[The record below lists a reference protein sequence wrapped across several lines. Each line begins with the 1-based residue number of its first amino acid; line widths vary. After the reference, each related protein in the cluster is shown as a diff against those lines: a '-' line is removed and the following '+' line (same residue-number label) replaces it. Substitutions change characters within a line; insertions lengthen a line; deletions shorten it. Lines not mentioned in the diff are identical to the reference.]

1 MDCWSK
7 IFYMVDAVP
16 NSQPAACE
24 NTEYMIIFILFVT
37 SDKFIVVVN
46 YYSVVR
52 CTTILSD
59 IQHGFLM
66 SSSVIAFYSQPHYCY
81 RPYFQQPGFDL
92 LEEIMFIIH
101 GLCWTVSRQVKA
113 HVVLTCSNGVSQSP
127 SCGCGQRQT
136 MNQIV
141 DINKIWMRTESTPRN
156 VWWCS
161 HAAGIKSDCST
172 REVMI
177 IIVFVHLKA
186 SDRLLERSN
195 CYSVMEVNDN
205 GTPIPTP
212 PATGYV
218 IHTVDATENP

>member
-1 MDCWSK
+1 MWSLTIILLLDALPYYWTFNMDFWCPVLLLPST
-7 IFYMVDAVP
+7 V
-16 NSQPAACE
+16 NH
-24 NTEYMIIFILFVT
+24 T
-37 SDKFIVVVN
+37 IVIDP
-46 YYSVVR
+46 
-52 CTTILSD
+52 TI
-59 IQHGFLM
+59 
-66 SSSVIAFYSQPHYCY
+66 
-81 RPYFQQPGFDL
+81 QQPGFDL

-141 DINKIWMRTESTPRN
+141 DINKIWMRTESTPRS

-161 HAAGIKSDCST
+161 HSAGIKSDCST
-172 REVMI
+172 REIMI